1 MTRFDRYMLSQ
12 FMVLFGFFALVL
24 VSIFWINKAV
34 RMFDRLIG
42 DGQPAW
48 IFLEFTALTLPGV
61 IGVVLPIATF
71 AGAVYVTNRMTTE
84 SELTVMQATGYSPWR
99 LIRPVLIFGIIIAL
113 MMSVLSHYLIPK
125 SLSQLRLR
133 QAEVSQNITAK
144 LLTEGEFLHP
154 APGITFYIRDIT
166 PEGELRDVFLS
177 DRRNSEVPVTYTSTQ
192 AYLVQE
198 GGGTKLVMVEGLAQ
212 NLRAE
217 GNRLFT
223 THFDD
228 FSYDISSLISR
239 DPTNLNRV
247 DFALTGDLLFR
258 PDEVAEVTG
267 STVPEVLYEA
277 HGRFA
282 QALMCIVAA
291 LIGFATLLVGTY
303 SRFGV
308 WWQIIGAFTLLVLI
322 KMVEGGV
329 SGAVLASASAWPLMY
344 LPTGVGALVT
354 IILLYLAAYPGI
366 WRRLWPFGSRSDSSG
381 PAEGAA

>member
-1 MTRFDRYMLSQ
+1 
-12 FMVLFGFFALVL
+12 MVLFGFFALVL

-48 IFLEFTALTLPGV
+48 VFLEFTALTLPGV
-61 IGVVLPIATF
+61 IGVVLPIAAF
-71 AGAVYVTNRMTTE
+71 AATVYVTNRMTTE
-84 SELTVMQATGYSPWR
+84 SELTVVQATGYSPWR
-99 LIRPVLIFGIIIAL
+99 LIRPVLIYGVFIAL

-125 SLSQLRLR
+125 SLGQLKLR
-133 QAEVSQNITAK
+133 QTEVSQNITAK

-154 APGITFYIRDIT
+154 APGITFYIREIT
-166 PEGELRDVFLS
+166 PEGELQDVFLS
-177 DRRNSEVPVTYTSTQ
+177 DRRNEENPVTYTSTQ

-198 GGGTKLVMVEGLAQ
+198 GGGTKLVMVDGLAQ
-212 NLRAE
+212 NLRGE

-228 FSYDISSLISR
+228 FSYDISTLITR

-247 DFALTGDLLFR
+247 TFTLTSDLLFQ
-258 PDEVAEVTG
+258 PDVVAATTG
-267 STVPEVLYEA
+267 ATEPQILYEA

-291 LIGFATLLVGTY
+291 LIGFAMLLVGTY

-308 WWQIIGAFTLLVLI
+308 WWQIVAAFTLLIFIKLI
-322 KMVEGGV
+322 EGGV
-329 SGAVLASASAWPLMY
+329 SGAVLARASAWPLMY
-344 LPTGVGALVT
+344 LPAATGALLTV
-354 IILLYLAAYPGI
+354 ILLYLAARPGMLRRI
-366 WRRLWPFGSRSDSSG
+366 WRGRHTTSPPS
-381 PAEGAA
+381 AEGAA

>member
-48 IFLEFTALTLPGV
+48 VFLEFTALTLPGV

-71 AGAVYVTNRMTTE
+71 AGAVYVTNRLTTE
-84 SELTVMQATGYSPWR
+84 SELTVVQASGYSPVR
-99 LIRPVLIFGIIIAL
+99 LIRAVAIYGIIIGLL
-113 MMSVLSHYLIPK
+113 MSLLSHYLIPA
-125 SLSQLRLR
+125 SLTQLRLR
-133 QAEVSQNITAK
+133 EAEVSQNITAK

-177 DRRNSEVPVTYTSTQ
+177 DRRNTVNPVTYTSSR
-192 AYLVQE
+192 AYLVSE
-198 GGGTKLVMVEGLAQ
+198 GGSTKLVMVEGLAQ
-212 NLRAE
+212 NYRDDS
-217 GNRLFT
+217 NRLYT

-239 DPTNLNRV
+239 DPANLNKV
-247 DFALTGDLLFR
+247 DFAHTQELFLSPRAVAKRTGASMG
-258 PDEVAEVTG
+258 EVM
-267 STVPEVLYEA
+267 YEL

-282 QALMCIVAA
+282 QAFMCVIAA
-291 LIGFATLLVGTY
+291 MIGFATLLLGTY

-308 WWQIIGAFTLLVLI
+308 WWQIITAFLLLVGVKLI
-322 KMVEGGV
+322 EGGV
-329 SGAVLASASAWPLMY
+329 SGIVLSNAMTWPLMY
-344 LPTGVGALVT
+344 LPTFVGGLIT
-354 IILLYLAAYPGI
+354 LLLLYLSARPGI
-366 WRRLWPFGSRSDSSG
+366 LRRLVMRKRND
-381 PAEGAA
+381 AEGVT